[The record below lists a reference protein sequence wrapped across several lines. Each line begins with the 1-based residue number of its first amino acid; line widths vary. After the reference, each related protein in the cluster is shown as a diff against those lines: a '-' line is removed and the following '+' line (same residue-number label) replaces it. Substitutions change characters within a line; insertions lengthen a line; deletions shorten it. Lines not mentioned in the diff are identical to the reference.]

1 MFFSGSRYVSPI
13 ALDLGF
19 DSIKMAQL
27 IRCRGQI
34 RILAAKKI
42 RFPRRLRQGP
52 EQSYQ
57 RTHFAVQAVD
67 QALKSGKFKGHRAML
82 CVGKNVLDSACIRF
96 DDSAEQN
103 ERHFIQAHARRE
115 FGLWDHEGA
124 VDYLPA
130 GEVRNGLE
138 IHNEYLAFGGSDE
151 ALQEQ
156 LAILEDMNLHCQAIE
171 PKPCSV
177 FRCFLDESRQA
188 DADNEFFILVDM
200 GARSTVIVTA
210 GGEQITWTRQIEFGG
225 CDLTDLVAQKLQLD
239 TDDALEMRLQSNRKL
254 NNNPLLDWGRKQ
266 VDLVLTDIIREKI
279 EELAEEIKLSQQ
291 HHQQRFGGKAPAEIW
306 FCGGEA
312 YATATQSLLGK
323 SLHKKI
329 RTKCCLEAL
338 DCSSLELDDLAFG
351 NQFSEWAA
359 VFGLCLKN
367 LQQTQNRN
375 LVQVS

>member
-1 MFFSGSRYVSPI
+1 MFFSGCRNISPI
-13 ALDLGF
+13 GLDLGF

-27 IRCRGQI
+27 ILSKGQL
-34 RILAAKKI
+34 RILAAQKN
-42 RFPRRLRQGP
+42 RFPSRLRHSR

-67 QALKSGKFKGHRAML
+67 QALKSGKFKGRRASL

-96 DDSAEQN
+96 NGSPEQN
-103 ERHFIQAHARRE
+103 ERHNIQAHARRE
-115 FGLWDHEGA
+115 FGLWDYEGA

-130 GEVRNGLE
+130 GEVRDGSE
-138 IHNEYLAFGGSDE
+138 IHNEYLAFGGGDK

-156 LAILEDMNLHCQAIE
+156 LAILEDMNLQCQAIE

-200 GARSTVIVTA
+200 GATSTVIVTA
-210 GGEQITWTRQIEFGG
+210 RGEQITWTRQIEFGG
-225 CDLTDLVAQKLQLD
+225 CDLTDLVARKLQLD
-239 TDDALEMRLQSNRKL
+239 PDDALEMRLQSNRKL
-254 NNNPLLDWGRKQ
+254 NNNPHLEWGRKQ

-291 HHQQRFGGKAPAEIW
+291 HHQQRFGGKAPADIW

-312 YATATQSLLGK
+312 YATTTLELLGK
-323 SLHKKI
+323 SLNKKI
-329 RTKCCLEAL
+329 RTKCCLESMDYSNL
-338 DCSSLELDDLAFG
+338 PFDDLAFG
-351 NQFSEWAA
+351 SQCSEWTT

-367 LQQTQNRN
+367 LQQTQDK